1 MPEKY
6 SEPDGLIPAKV
17 KARFKRANDDF
28 PETTGSGSTVDQ
40 EGLLNNYAVE
50 PESSIAKETSLKTK
64 IWQTVAFAAV
74 TWIPISIAIIVTHW

>member
-1 MPEKY
+1 MPKEY
-6 SEPDGLIPAKV
+6 SEPDGLIPAEA
-17 KARFKRANDDF
+17 KARFRKRGRFLN
-28 PETTGSGSTVDQ
+28 PKGPGSTVDQ

-50 PESSIAKETSLKTK
+50 TETSIAKETSLKSK